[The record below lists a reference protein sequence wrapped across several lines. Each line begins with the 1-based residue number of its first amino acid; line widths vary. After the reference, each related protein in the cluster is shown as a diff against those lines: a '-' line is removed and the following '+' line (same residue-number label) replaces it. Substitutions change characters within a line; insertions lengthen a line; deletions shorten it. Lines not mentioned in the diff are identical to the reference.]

1 MLTTHRPVYPLPTTL
16 QHAGNKVDVDV
27 SADLVNAVY

>member
-16 QHAGNKVDVDV
+16 QFAGNKVDVDV